1 MFVAGRTLTAKSG
14 RMADALSLT
23 GAVMSMLN
31 EKYGTNYSIRV
42 DIGGNPNAIFLVTPF
57 ETLADYEQMRMS
69 YMADQEINSML
80 VGSESIGD
88 IVEDRLGEI
97 IKPMGEFASFASV
110 NTVRVETPKQME
122 ATAFCLEVAELA
134 TSISGD
140 EVGLVRPL
148 TGDISELF
156 FVSNF
161 ASMEDLN
168 QSNVKLS
175 ENEDWLALYEK
186 SIGLIVP
193 GSLHYAIRQK
203 VM

>member
-80 VGSESIGD
+80 D
-88 IVEDRLGEI
+88 
-97 IKPMGEFASFASV
+97 A
-110 NTVRVETPKQME
+110 
-122 ATAFCLEVAELA
+122 LEK
-134 TSISGD
+134 GD
-140 EVGLVRPL
+140 EISTAGGILGKVRNIKGPYVA
-148 TGDISELF
+148 IE
-156 FVSNF
+156 V
-161 ASMEDLN
+161 
-168 QSNVKLS
+168 S
-175 ENEDWLALYEK
+175 ENVTFKIQKTAIANTLPKGTID
-186 SIGLIVP
+186 SIN
-193 GSLHYAIRQK
+193 S
-203 VM
+203 

>member
-1 MFVAGRTLTAKSG
+1 
-14 RMADALSLT
+14 
-23 GAVMSMLN
+23 
-31 EKYGTNYSIRV
+31 
-42 DIGGNPNAIFLVTPF
+42 
-57 ETLADYEQMRMS
+57 
-69 YMADQEINSML
+69 
-80 VGSESIGD
+80 
-88 IVEDRLGEI
+88 
-97 IKPMGEFASFASV
+97 
-110 NTVRVETPKQME
+110 ME
-122 ATAFCLEVAELA
+122 ATAFCLEVAEMA

-186 SIGLIVP
+186 SVGLIVP
-193 GSLHYAIRQK
+193 GSLLSSSISIIA
-203 VM
+203 

>member
-1 MFVAGRTLTAKSG
+1 MFIAGRTLTAKSG
-14 RMADALSLT
+14 RMADAISLVSTVLTAMNAKLST
-23 GAVMSMLN
+23 D
-31 EKYGTNYSIRV
+31 YSLHV
-42 DIGGNPNAIFLVTPF
+42 DIGGDPNAIFLTTGF

-69 YMADQEINSML
+69 YMADQDINAML

-88 IVEDRLGEI
+88 IVEDRIGEV
-97 IKPMGEFASFASV
+97 IKPMGEFGPFASV

-134 TSISGD
+134 TSVSGD

-161 ASMEDLN
+161 ESMEALN